1 MSGPWVDQGIP
12 GQGLVLWLDKTF
24 VVLGES
30 GQLRE
35 NNCDQKT
42 DCDTPS
48 SLPALSLHPPSLHDA
63 LAVGLCDLSLQEVDC
78 GPAPRPVLSRVSCSR
93 P

>member
-1 MSGPWVDQGIP
+1 MDQGIP
-12 GQGLVLWLDKTF
+12 GRGLVLWLDKTF

-35 NNCDQKT
+35 NNCDQKA

-48 SLPALSLHPPSLHDA
+48 SLPALSLHPSLHDV
-63 LAVGLCDLSLQEVDC
+63 LAVRLCNLSLQEVVC
-78 GPAPRPVLSRVSCSR
+78 GPAPHPMFSHVSCSR